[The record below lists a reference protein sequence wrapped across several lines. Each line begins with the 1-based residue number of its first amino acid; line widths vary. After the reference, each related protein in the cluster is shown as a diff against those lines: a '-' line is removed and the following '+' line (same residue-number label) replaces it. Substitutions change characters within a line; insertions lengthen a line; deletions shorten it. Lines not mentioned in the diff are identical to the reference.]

1 MFVSSISMVTAR
13 SILSLSAALFKSLG
27 SDSMTWHIFSNKKL
41 TSLVNDGVAML
52 GLKTVSYSDIM
63 WWMPKFVNV
72 IDVEFA
78 IVVTVVGRMVA

>member
-1 MFVSSISMVTAR
+1 
-13 SILSLSAALFKSLG
+13 
-27 SDSMTWHIFSNKKL
+27 MTWHIFSNKKL

-78 IVVTVVGRMVA
+78 IEVTAVGRMVAYTWKVKIEPLFFSDLQ

>member
-1 MFVSSISMVTAR
+1 
-13 SILSLSAALFKSLG
+13 
-27 SDSMTWHIFSNKKL
+27 
-41 TSLVNDGVAML
+41 ML

-78 IVVTVVGRMVA
+78 IEVTAVGRMVA